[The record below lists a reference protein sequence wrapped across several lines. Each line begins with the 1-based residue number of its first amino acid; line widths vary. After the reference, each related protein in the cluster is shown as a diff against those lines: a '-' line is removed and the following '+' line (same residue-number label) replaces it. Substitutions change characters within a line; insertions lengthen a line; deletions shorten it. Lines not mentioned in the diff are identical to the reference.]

1 MVQSL
6 TFYLNAFEI
15 NPKNISNYLEVFRIP
30 LNFNV
35 KTNKDLSH
43 ILKENNI
50 VFHYQPS
57 DYFEYKAGYYIY
69 DTERLERLKKTN
81 DILLK
86 LEYYKECVEP
96 ISYVVRGALLKL
108 IENKLR
114 VIEGLRRARSDIDE
128 KKFYF
133 SQDLLNNSSILF
145 RYHRCFTYRVEY
157 IHEPTKKLMLLILPS
172 ILIIGKASL
181 EVLIKERKVP
191 NELLFGLP
199 FKIRY
204 EDDQNTINTFVGFLE
219 NITNDTAIIRPADL
233 TIMDSIKVP
242 LKNLYAIGRLD
253 LYKKVVEYL
262 GEDYN
267 LLYDSKGQFTFA
279 WEKGKKIK
287 DAPLRMKDEV
297 KKIYN
302 EVFIRNVF
310 PLELQNIIY
319 TLSDDLISLRI
330 GEE

>member
-1 MVQSL
+1 
-6 TFYLNAFEI
+6 
-15 NPKNISNYLEVFRIP
+15 
-30 LNFNV
+30 
-35 KTNKDLSH
+35 
-43 ILKENNI
+43 
-50 VFHYQPS
+50 
-57 DYFEYKAGYYIY
+57 
-69 DTERLERLKKTN
+69 
-81 DILLK
+81 
-86 LEYYKECVEP
+86 
-96 ISYVVRGALLKL
+96 
-108 IENKLR
+108 
-114 VIEGLRRARSDIDE
+114 
-128 KKFYF
+128 
-133 SQDLLNNSSILF
+133 
-145 RYHRCFTYRVEY
+145 
-157 IHEPTKKLMLLILPS
+157 MLLILPS